1 MKDLIKK
8 MSEYIPE
15 FIDTKCEVSH
25 RIWDVVSKCNSL
37 LISLLTDKILS
48 ESTVI
53 KITEIFSEKL
63 DNDLIDDEMYN
74 NICVYYY
81 GLIVYIEDM
90 AMSLEEYE
98 ILNNIKIFRDVY
110 FDRIIVFDEDIKKED
125 DEDGEF

>member
-1 MKDLIKK
+1 
-8 MSEYIPE
+8 
-15 FIDTKCEVSH
+15 
-25 RIWDVVSKCNSL
+25 
-37 LISLLTDKILS
+37 
-48 ESTVI
+48 
-53 KITEIFSEKL
+53 
-63 DNDLIDDEMYN
+63 MYN